1 MSITTIG
8 PIDVAET
15 KIIEFP
21 FADEVGEGETI
32 ISAVVNITVKEGVDA
47 TPTSRLTGTPLITGT
62 SVYERIST
70 VQDGATYHLRAIA
83 TTDAGTVHTVAADIK
98 AITL

>member
-15 KIIEFP
+15 KVIEFP
-21 FADEVGEGETI
+21 FADEVGQGEVI
-32 ISAVVNITVKEGVDA
+32 IGAVVNITVKEGTDA
-47 TPTSRLTGTPLITGT
+47 TPTSRITGTPLISGT

-70 VQDGATYHLRAIA
+70 VQNAVTYHLRAIA
-83 TTDAGTVHTVAADIK
+83 TTDAGTVHVVAADIK

>member
-15 KIIEFP
+15 KVIEFP
-21 FADEVGEGETI
+21 FADEVGAGETI
-32 ISAVVNITVKEGVDA
+32 ISAVVNITVAAGEDA
-47 TPTSRLTGTPLITGT
+47 TPTSRLTGSPLIDGT

-70 VQDGATYHLRAIA
+70 VQDGVTYHLRAIA
-83 TTDAGTVHTVAADIK
+83 TTDAGTVHVVAADIK